1 MKTTAWLSIFALL
14 LLSGCAT
21 SPMTV
26 APDQTLPM
34 VQNNESQVVFMRTS
48 HLGGAINASLFEVTD
63 TGTEYIGIS
72 AVGTKVAVKTTP
84 GEHLFMVVSEA
95 ADFMTAML
103 EGGKTYYAMVTP
115 RIGAWKARFSL
126 WPFSS
131 KPGAK
136 FQNSGD
142 QFQKWVDDT
151 KLLTQSQK
159 SLDWYQS
166 NKASVEKKKT
176 EYLPV
181 WNQKTPADR
190 ELRTLH
196 PQDGL

>member
-1 MKTTAWLSIFALL
+1 M
-14 LLSGCAT
+14 
-21 SPMTV
+21 
-26 APDQTLPM
+26 
-34 VQNNESQVVFMRTS
+34 
-48 HLGGAINASLFEVTD
+48 
-63 TGTEYIGIS
+63 
-72 AVGTKVAVKTTP
+72 KTTP

-131 KPGAK
+131 KPGAR